1 MLFKSIKA
9 LFGMKIMN
17 DTTKKAWKA
26 KGTHIHNQSALFLI
40 LNHYINLINSTDR
53 EKNIMYL
60 LFDAEIFLLTGEETT
75 ARLLVDEVSG
85 DRVGL
90 LFRVVL
96 SDPVIDKLDKLEK
109 IKAERLENTV
119 AF

>member
-1 MLFKSIKA
+1 
-9 LFGMKIMN
+9 MKIMN

-26 KGTHIHNQSALFLI
+26 KATHIHNQSALFLI
-40 LNHYINLINSTDR
+40 LTHYINLISSTDR

-75 ARLLVDEVSG
+75 ARLLV
-85 DRVGL
+85 GL

-96 SDPVIDKLDKLEK
+96 SDPVIDKLDKLGK
-109 IKAERLENTV
+109 IKAERLEKTA

>member
-1 MLFKSIKA
+1 MSFKSIKA

-17 DTTKKAWKA
+17 NTTKKAW
-26 KGTHIHNQSALFLI
+26 NF
-40 LNHYINLINSTDR
+40 TDR
-53 EKNIMYL
+53 KKNIMNL

-75 ARLLVDEVSG
+75 ARLLVDEVSC

-96 SDPVIDKLDKLEK
+96 SDPVIDKLDKLGK

>member
-1 MLFKSIKA
+1 
-9 LFGMKIMN
+9 MN

-26 KGTHIHNQSALFLI
+26 KGTHIHNQSALFFY
-40 LNHYINLINSTDR
+40 YINLINFIDGK
-53 EKNIMYL
+53 KNIMNL

-96 SDPVIDKLDKLEK
+96 SDPVIDKLDKLGK

>member
-1 MLFKSIKA
+1 MTTKQQTPIKA
-9 LFGMKIMN
+9 HFQSLLLVSTGPVGGDPVTVTVLFSFKPI
-17 DTTKKAWKA
+17 DADIA
-26 KGTHIHNQSALFLI
+26 ELGTV
-40 LNHYINLINSTDR
+40 
-53 EKNIMYL
+53 
-60 LFDAEIFLLTGEETT
+60 FDAEIFLLTGEETT

-96 SDPVIDKLDKLEK
+96 SDPVIDKLDKLGK

>member
-1 MLFKSIKA
+1 MEGQRNTHSQSIV
-9 LFGMKIMN
+9 FF
-17 DTTKKAWKA
+17 
-26 KGTHIHNQSALFLI
+26 FLI
-40 LNHYINLINSTDR
+40 LTHYINLINFTDG
-53 EKNIMYL
+53 KTNIMNL

-96 SDPVIDKLDKLEK
+96 SDPVIDKLEKLGK
-109 IKAERLENTV
+109 IKAERLEKTV